1 MRVGRG
7 QGSSGWLAAEL
18 GDEESGPRACA
29 AAAHLDLFAPAEM
42 STAEKTYN
50 KPDNP
55 FGLEEG
61 EVPTIED
68 VAKLIRDGKA
78 KRILI
83 MVSPRSAPIV

>member
-1 MRVGRG
+1 MS
-7 QGSSGWLAAEL
+7 GS
-18 GDEESGPRACA
+18 
-29 AAAHLDLFAPAEM
+29 
-42 STAEKTYN
+42 EKTYD
-50 KPDNP
+50 KTMNP

-83 MVSPRSAPIV
+83 MVSQDRTGRTPAEARTN